1 MLWIGCHRVDG
12 TLVWETDDQVNIYPW
27 GAGEPSYMDSYD
39 GVYEDYVMLWNN
51 NGWVYNDSR
60 NDPVADYPGA
70 YSGKIAYVCEFEG

>member
-1 MLWIGCHRVDG
+1 
-12 TLVWETDDQVNIYPW
+12 
-27 GAGEPSYMDSYD
+27 MDSYD

-51 NGWVYNDSR
+51 NGWFYNDSR